1 MQYIVMYVAALVVFV
16 AIDAS
21 WLSLM
26 GNALYRP
33 VLGDIL
39 LPTLRVPPA
48 IVFYAIFPI
57 GIVAFAAIPAVR
69 AGAVGTALL
78 WGLLFGAIAYATYDL
93 TNYATLRNWTCS
105 SRWSISSTVRSRAR
119 SLPPRRHS
127 SDGCC
132 RLQPGKS
139 TNRAKPIVA
148 DTPFGSAAM
157 AE

>member
-21 WLSLM
+21 WLSVM

-78 WGLLFGAIAYATYDL
+78 WGMLFGAIAYATYDL
-93 TNYATLRNWTCS
+93 TNYATLRNWTLQLTLVDIVYGALAS
-105 SRWSISSTVRSRAR
+105 AIAAAAATLAGRP
-119 SLPPRRHS
+119 LP
-127 SDGCC
+127 G
-132 RLQPGKS
+132 
-139 TNRAKPIVA
+139 VA
-148 DTPFGSAAM
+148 G
-157 AE
+157 